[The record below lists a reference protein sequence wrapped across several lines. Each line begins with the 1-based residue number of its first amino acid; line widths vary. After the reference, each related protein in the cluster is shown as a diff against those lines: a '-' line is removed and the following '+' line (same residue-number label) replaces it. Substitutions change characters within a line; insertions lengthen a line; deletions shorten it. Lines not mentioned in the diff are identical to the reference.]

1 MKKVFLLFLVAGL
14 IISIQAQD
22 TDYLQDFEFVV
33 TRVKK
38 DYPGYLDKVNE
49 NNISQIEDLE
59 SDLRKKLH
67 QFPDS
72 CVYYLKAY
80 TDWFKDHHLRISQNN
95 LPKIKGKGQEI
106 EKKYGSFDFDELF
119 SRTESIEGIWRGYR
133 GNFAITKD
141 NGKNYVGI
149 AIEFPGYE
157 KNQIM
162 FEAIDLGNNEF
173 DLISYRD
180 YRHYQPENEK
190 GSLHQNQSVF
200 EIHDDTRFVR
210 QSEDL
215 KADLSFFLS
224 YIPQYPNGLNT
235 YSVAQNLSDSTFYL
249 RIPGFYS
256 SLANDLVL
264 KHWDEIIARPN
275 LIIDIRNNGGGQD
288 EYYEELAGLIY
299 TNPYENKGVEWY
311 STGGIVADWE
321 ASIKNGEIKE
331 GYEESSIALLESM
344 KKNIGG
350 FVLNP
355 NYDNEELMVRDTI
368 YQYPKKVGIIIN
380 GRNASS
386 AEQFLLTAKQ
396 SAKVTL
402 FGNENSAGVLDYS
415 NCTQKKSPS
424 GKYNL
429 YLPATRS
436 RRLPENPIDN
446 IGIAPDIIIPL
457 EPKEQL
463 FNRLDDWVYFVKYYL
478 E

>member
-1 MKKVFLLFLVAGL
+1 MRKLFLLLLVIGL
-14 IISIQAQD
+14 TNSIQAQD
-22 TDYLQDFEFVV
+22 TGCLKDFEYVV
-33 TRVKK
+33 SRVKK
-38 DYPGYLDKVNE
+38 DYPGYTDKVNE
-49 NNISQIEDLE
+49 NNISEIEDLE
-59 SDLRKKLH
+59 SDLRKKII

-72 CVYYLKAY
+72 CLHYLRAY
-80 TDWFKDHHLRISQNN
+80 TAWFKDHHLRISSNYS
-95 LPKIKGKGQEI
+95 PKRKNKVQEV
-106 EKKYGSFDFDELF
+106 EKKYASFNFDELF
-119 SRTESIEGIWRGYR
+119 CKTESIEGIWRDYR
-133 GNFAITKD
+133 GNFAIIKHND
-141 NGKNYVGI
+141 KEYVGI

-162 FEAIDLGNNEF
+162 FEAVILENNEF

-180 YRHYQPENEK
+180 YRQYQPSIEK
-190 GSLHQNQSVF
+190 ASLHQNQSVF

-210 QSEDL
+210 QSNNL

-224 YIPQYPNGLNT
+224 YIPEFPNGTNT
-235 YSVAQNLSDSTFYL
+235 YTVALNLSDSTFYL

-256 SLANDLVL
+256 STANDLVL
-264 KHWDEIIARPN
+264 KHWNEIMARPN

-311 STGGIVADWE
+311 ATEGIIEDWE
-321 ASIKNGEIKE
+321 VSIKNGEIKE
-331 GYEESSIALLESM
+331 GYEESSKALLNAM

-350 FVLNP
+350 FVMNP
-355 NYDNEELMVRDTI
+355 NYDNNELMVRDTI
-368 YQYPKKVGIIIN
+368 YPYPKKIGIIIN

-386 AEQFLLTAKQ
+386 AEQFLLTAKH
-396 SAKVTL
+396 SSKVTL
-402 FGNENSAGVLDYS
+402 FGNENTAGVLDYS
-415 NCTQKKSPS
+415 NITPKESPS
-424 GKYNL
+424 GKYDL

-457 EPKEQL
+457 EPKLQL
-463 FNRLDDWVYFVKYYL
+463 FNRLDDWAYFVKYYL